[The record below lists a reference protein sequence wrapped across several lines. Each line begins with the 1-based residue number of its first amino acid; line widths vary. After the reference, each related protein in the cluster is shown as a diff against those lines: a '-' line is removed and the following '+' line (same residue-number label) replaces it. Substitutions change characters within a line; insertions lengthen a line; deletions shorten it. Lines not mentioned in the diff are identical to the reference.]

1 MFLKS
6 LTLKGFKSFADT
18 TVMELEPGVTVV
30 VGPNGSGKSNVVD
43 AIAWVL
49 GAQAPSAVRSQKMD
63 DVIFAGTE
71 KRPALGRAEVVLT
84 LDNSAGL
91 LPIEF
96 TEVTVGRTLFRS
108 GESEYSINGV
118 ECRLLDVQE
127 LLSDAGVGRQQHVII
142 SQGQIDAVLN
152 ARPEDRRAII
162 EEAAGVLKYRKRK
175 EKAERRLDSTEA
187 NLLRVQDLI
196 REVRRQLRPLERQ
209 AEAARRHGELVAEL
223 KTLQIF
229 VAGREIASTRAR
241 LVALAGDKANGARRE
256 QELRSR
262 LAELDTLVLSSEAE
276 LTALG
281 DTGVSDQLV
290 RVEQLRERARGLAA
304 LLAERRRS
312 MERDRSQ
319 FMDADVMA
327 SLEVD
332 AAALRAELDS
342 INAELAVVDPER
354 EALERDE
361 AEFAAR
367 REATGDEE
375 VPEMPTPIAASAA
388 AEVRGELRTLR
399 AADERDRA
407 ELQRVATRI
416 AQLDDRA
423 LRLAADVERL
433 GNDYESAEGAA
444 ARIEGEVRGQSER
457 RTAAESS
464 LDAATQAGAASAAT
478 LAHWNAR
485 VEVLREALETA
496 RSRAGLQHLADV
508 DGVVGALVDL
518 IRIEDGGE
526 AAVHAALGDAV
537 AGIVMRDAAAARAAL
552 ASLDSMNVNG
562 AVLALGGARE
572 TPAQA
577 PTGARPVRSLVRAAG
592 PDSANIDALLDSLLA
607 RAFVADSWATA
618 VDIALSNP
626 SFHVVTRRGDRFA
639 PSGWRI
645 GAQADAVTA
654 AALDDAVQRQA
665 AANTESERRASE
677 LSRARAEMQAARD
690 ALADLERRHEQ
701 LTKARHAAADSLQ
714 RVTGERREVIA
725 ELDAVRSQRDDVS
738 GRLERATSRIAE
750 LEAVLPRLEADEAV
764 EAETM
769 RAIGVARAG
778 LDAEASRLALRRKD
792 LEVKSVGLVERQ
804 QFVQRRLD
812 ETESR
817 LAADTEAR
825 AQAAEQRIRLQ
836 RSFDAIVRLSDL
848 VDRHR
853 ITTEALLVELHEA
866 RRRQSDEVR
875 EVAARL
881 DTARRERQSTEREL
895 DEQRERGRRVE
906 IDEAEVRMRLES
918 AVEAL
923 RRDLEIEPEVAEAAE
938 MPLVPEGATP
948 IARVRELERE
958 LRLMGPINPLA
969 LQEFTELQKRH
980 EFLEAQLEDVRN
992 TRRDLLRVIKAVDE
1006 EIQSV
1011 FGGAFNDVA
1020 RNFQDLFGLLFPGG
1034 TGRLTLTLPEDLL
1047 NTGIEV
1053 EAKPGGK
1060 NVKKLSLLSGGE
1072 RSLTALAFLF
1082 AVFRSRPSPF
1092 YVMDEVE
1099 AALDDVNLSR
1109 FLGLLAEFRRD
1120 AQLLVVSH
1128 QKRTMEAADCLL
1140 GVTMQ
1145 PGGSSKVIVEHAST
1159 TT

>member
-241 LVALAGDKANGARRE
+241 LVALAGDKANGARSE

-354 EALERDE
+354 EALESDE

-367 REATGDEE
+367 REAAGDED
-375 VPEMPTPIAASAA
+375 VPEMPTPVAASAA

-433 GNDYESAEGAA
+433 GNEYESAEGAA
-444 ARIEGEVRGQSER
+444 ARIEGDVRGQSER

-464 LDAATQAGAASAAT
+464 LDAATQASAGAAAS

-518 IRIEDGGE
+518 IRIEDGWE

-537 AGIVMRDAAAARAAL
+537 AGIVMRDAAAARTAL
-552 ASLDSMNVNG
+552 SSLDAMNVNG

-572 TPAQA
+572 TPAQV
-577 PTGARPVRSLVRAAG
+577 PMGARPVRGLVRAAG
-592 PDSANIDALLDSLLA
+592 AEAATIDALLDSLLA

-654 AALDDAVQRQA
+654 AALEDAVQRQA

-677 LSRARAEMQAARD
+677 LSRARAEMQSARD

-701 LTKARHAAADSLQ
+701 LTKARHTAADSLQ

-725 ELDAVRSQRDDVS
+725 ELDAVRSQRDDVA
-738 GRLERATSRIAE
+738 GRLERASSRIAE

-812 ETESR
+812 ETEAR

-881 DTARRERQSTEREL
+881 DSARRERQATEREL
-895 DEQRERGRRVE
+895 DEQRERGRRIE
-906 IDEAEVRMRLES
+906 IEEAEVRMRLEA

-938 MPLVPEGATP
+938 MPVVPEGATP

-1145 PGGSSKVIVEHAST
+1145 PGGSSKVIVEHASSAT
-1159 TT
+1159 

>member
-63 DVIFAGTE
+63 DVIFAGTD
-71 KRPALGRAEVVLT
+71 KRPALGRAEVMLT

-96 TEVTVGRTLFRS
+96 TEITVGRTLFRS
-108 GESEYSINGV
+108 GESEYTINGV

-152 ARPEDRRAII
+152 ARAEDRRAII

-223 KTLQIF
+223 KALQIF

-241 LVALAGDKANGARRE
+241 LVTLAGDKASGTRTE

-276 LTALG
+276 LSALG

-332 AAALRAELDS
+332 AAALRAELDT
-342 INAELAVVDPER
+342 ITADLALVDPER
-354 EALERDE
+354 EDLESDE
-361 AEFAAR
+361 ADFAAR
-367 REATGDEE
+367 REAAGEDD
-375 VPEMPTPIAASAA
+375 VAEMPTPVAASAA

-399 AADERDRA
+399 ANDERDRA

-416 AQLDDRA
+416 AQLDDRV
-423 LRLAADVERL
+423 LRLAADIERL
-433 GNDYESAEGAA
+433 GNEYESAEGAA
-444 ARIEGEVRGQSER
+444 ARIEDEVRGQSER
-457 RTAAESS
+457 RSAAESA
-464 LDAATQAGAASAAT
+464 LDGATQASATASAS

-496 RSRAGLQHLADV
+496 RSRAGLQHLAEIG
-508 DGVVGALVDL
+508 GVVGALVDL
-518 IRIEDGGE
+518 IRIDEGWE

-537 AGIVMRDAAAARAAL
+537 AGIVMRDASAARDAL
-552 ASLDSMNVNG
+552 NSLDAQNVNG
-562 AVLALGGARE
+562 AVLALGAARE
-572 TPAQA
+572 QQISP
-577 PTGARPVRSLVRAAG
+577 PPGSRGVRGVVRAAG
-592 PDSANIDALLDSLLA
+592 PDSSAVDALLDSLLS
-607 RAFVADSWATA
+607 RAVIADSWATA
-618 VDIALSNP
+618 VDLALSNP
-626 SFHVVTRRGDRFA
+626 GLHVVTRRGDRFA

-645 GAQADAVTA
+645 GGQADAVTA
-654 AALDDAVQRQA
+654 AALEDAIAKQA
-665 AANTESERRASE
+665 AAAAEGELRASD
-677 LSRARAEMQAARD
+677 LARARAEMQASRES
-690 ALADLERRHEQ
+690 LAELERRHEQ
-701 LTKARHAAADSLQ
+701 LTRARLAAADSLQ

-725 ELDAVRSQRDDVS
+725 ELDAVRSQRDDVA
-738 GRLERATSRIAE
+738 GRLERASTRIAE
-750 LEAVLPRLEADEAV
+750 LEAVLPRLEADEAM

-769 RAIGVARAG
+769 RAIGAARAS
-778 LDAEASRLALRRKD
+778 LDAEAARLALRRKD

-812 ETESR
+812 ETEAR
-817 LAADTEAR
+817 LAADAEAR
-825 AQAAEQRIRLQ
+825 AQAADQRIRLE

-853 ITTEALLVELHEA
+853 ITTEALLVDLHEA

-875 EVAARL
+875 EVASRL
-881 DTARRERQSTEREL
+881 DTARRERQATEREL
-895 DEQRERGRRVE
+895 DEQRERGRRIE
-906 IDEAEVRMRLES
+906 IEEAEVRMRLEAS
-918 AVEAL
+918 VEAL
-923 RRDLEIEPEVAEAAE
+923 RRDLEVEPEAAEAAE
-938 MPLVPEGATP
+938 MPPLPEGASP
-948 IARVRELERE
+948 VARVRDLERE

-1006 EIQSV
+1006 EIQNV

-1020 RNFQDLFGLLFPGG
+1020 RNFQDLFALLFPGG
-1034 TGRLTLTLPEDLL
+1034 TGRLTLTSPEDLL

-1109 FLGLLAEFRRD
+1109 FIGLLAEFRRD

-1145 PGGSSKVIVEHAST
+1145 PGGSSRVIVERASST
-1159 TT
+1159 N